1 MAYFFVNANRG
12 GNNVPDV
19 TNFSDDPHTMSYWQG
34 TGGWITHVRRA
45 LGDEIAFG
53 LILSRIAHDLREE
66 VGTAGAQVALTH
78 MAEILEDDGP
88 KC

>member
-1 MAYFFVNANRG
+1 VSG
-12 GNNVPDV
+12 V
-19 TNFSDDPHTMSYWQG
+19 TNFRDDPDTLTYWHG
-34 TGGWITHVRRA
+34 TGGWISVVREA
-45 LGDEIAFG
+45 LGDEKAFG
-53 LILSRIAHDLREE
+53 LVLSRLAHDLRKE

>member
-1 MAYFFVNANRG
+1 MEVSNA
-12 GNNVPDV
+12 
-19 TNFSDDPHTMSYWQG
+19 TNFSDDPHAMTYWHG
-34 TGGWITHVRRA
+34 TGGWISVVRDA
-45 LGDEIAFG
+45 LGDEKAFG
-53 LILSRIAHDLREE
+53 LVLSRIAHDLREE